1 MLSDILRRR
10 TGRLLTAV
18 LALLAAVAVT
28 VVPAHSASAATR
40 VPIFLEVRG
49 DSSQKLAGIYGWIE
63 FNDSTTYTYQF
74 YLCRESSYSAAGG
87 YVKINDR
94 ATLRASYSLNW
105 GDTTIPECRYP
116 AQLYGAT
123 DYVGS
128 TVRNVTVEVE
138 GVNFNGQNQ
147 ATWKKDWFTYDN
159 PFN

>member
-1 MLSDILRRR
+1 LLPDILRRR
-10 TGRLLTAV
+10 TARLLTIV
-18 LALLAAVAVT
+18 LALLAAVCLP
-28 VVPAHSASAATR
+28 VVPAQSATAR

-49 DSSQKLAGIYGWIE
+49 DSNQKLSGIYGWIE

-87 YVKINDR
+87 YVLINDR
-94 ATLRASYSLNW
+94 ATLRASYSLNY
-105 GDTTIPECRYP
+105 GNTDIAECKYP
-116 AQLYGAT
+116 AQLYGTT
-123 DYVGS
+123 DSVGG

-147 ATWKKDWFTYDN
+147 ATWRRNSSTYDN

>member
-10 TGRLLTAV
+10 TTRLLTVV
-18 LALLAAVAVT
+18 LTLLAAVALPVA
-28 VVPAHSASAATR
+28 PAHSATAQ

-49 DSSQKLAGIYGWIE
+49 DNSQKLAGIYGWIE
-63 FNDSTTYTYQF
+63 FNDGTTYTYQF

-87 YVKINDR
+87 YVLINDR

-105 GDTTIPECRYP
+105 GDTPIAECKYP
-116 AQLYGAT
+116 AQLYGTT
-123 DYVGS
+123 DAAGG

-147 ATWKKDWFTYDN
+147 ATWKRRSSTYDN

>member
-1 MLSDILRRR
+1 MLPDILRRR
-10 TGRLLTAV
+10 TTRLLTVV
-18 LALLAAVAVT
+18 LTLLAAVAVP
-28 VVPAHSASAATR
+28 VVPAHSATAQ

-49 DSSQKLAGIYGWIE
+49 DNSRKLAGIYGWIE

-87 YVKINDR
+87 YVLINDR

-105 GDTTIPECRYP
+105 GDTTIAECLYP
-116 AQLYGAT
+116 AQLYGTT
-123 DYVGS
+123 DSVGS

-147 ATWKKDWFTYDN
+147 ATWKRKSFTYDN